1 LPPFCIFDKEMDKFF
16 QDIALGLNT
25 YFRAIGFIFKYNLW
39 GYFFVPIAINLLLF
53 IFGIYGVG
61 YLTDALQDYLLN
73 LTTLDAAEFWGAE
86 YLKSLMSGVIWI
98 ILKVVFFLSF
108 TYLGG
113 YMTLIIMS
121 PFLALLSE
129 KTEEILTGN
138 HYPFNPDQLVRDIV
152 RGVAIALRNMF
163 IETGYV
169 ILAFILSFIPII
181 NIAAQI
187 ALFFISSYFYGFSFI
202 DYTNERRRLS
212 VKQSVAFIR
221 QNKGV
226 AVTNGAVFSLLLM
239 IPFCGYSLAGFGA
252 IISVVAA
259 TLAIHQK
266 VDLRKKD
273 NERV

>member
-1 LPPFCIFDKEMDKFF
+1 M
-16 QDIALGLNT
+16 
-25 YFRAIGFIFKYNLW
+25 
-39 GYFFVPIAINLLLF
+39 
-53 IFGIYGVG
+53 
-61 YLTDALQDYLLN
+61 
-73 LTTLDAAEFWGAE
+73 
-86 YLKSLMSGVIWI
+86 
-98 ILKVVFFLSF
+98 F
-108 TYLGG
+108 T
-113 YMTLIIMS
+113 
-121 PFLALLSE
+121 
-129 KTEEILTGN
+129 
-138 HYPFNPDQLVRDIV
+138 
-152 RGVAIALRNMF
+152 
-163 IETGYV
+163 
-169 ILAFILSFIPII
+169 
-181 NIAAQI
+181 
-187 ALFFISSYFYGFSFI
+187 FYGFSFI